1 VSASIGA
8 AGAGA
13 PVSETRWDIVL
24 LAVGAGIVAALQ
36 VGKVPPALP
45 DIRAGLGLSLVAG
58 GWLASLLHLFAALF
72 AILISMATDR
82 LGPARMAVA
91 AMLVI
96 AAGSV
101 LGAVSGSALALF
113 AGRALESLG
122 FVATSIAAPTL
133 IVAAARPTHRSL
145 ALGIWSA
152 YFPIGAAIAM
162 VAAPVL
168 MAAAGWRG
176 LWLAD
181 AGICVVFAVILAV
194 LTAPSRW
201 SGSPRPSRERG
212 FRDVL
217 GTLRLPGPY
226 LFATAFFLYACAI
239 FALMTWM
246 PTFLIERMGYSLEG
260 AALIGAAVV
269 LVNIVGNLGAA
280 WLMHRH
286 VPRWFIVAISFIGII
301 GTAWFVFAGDAPDAF
316 RVPAAI
322 AMSCIAGVL
331 PAACLAGAPAHAR
344 TTSEVATCSGV
355 VVHGSNLGNLL
366 AAPIFATVVTYFGG
380 WSNGHLPMIGLG
392 LAGLVLVFWIKLVD
406 RGH

>member
-1 VSASIGA
+1 VST
-8 AGAGA
+8 GAGA
-13 PVSETRWDIVL
+13 PAAERTRWDIVA
-24 LAVGAGIVAALQ
+24 LAVAAGVVAALQ

-45 DIRAGLGLSLVAG
+45 ALRADLDLSLVGG

-82 LGPARMAVA
+82 TGPARLLIA

-96 AAGSV
+96 AAGSA
-101 LGAVSGSALALF
+101 LGATSSSSFALF

-133 IVAAARPTHRSL
+133 IVAAATPTHRSL
-145 ALGIWSA
+145 ALGFWSA

-181 AGICVVFAVILAV
+181 AVICVLFAGLLAF
-194 LTAPSRW
+194 LTTPLRW
-201 SGSPRPSRERG
+201 PGVPRPSRERG
-212 FRDVL
+212 FRQVL

-226 LFATAFFLYACAI
+226 LFSTAFFLYACAI

-286 VPRWFIVAISFIGII
+286 VPRWFIIAISFTGIM
-301 GTAWFVFAGDAPDAF
+301 GTAWFVFAGGAPDGL

-322 AMSCIAGVL
+322 AMSCISGVL
-331 PAACLAGAPAHAR
+331 PAACLAGAPSHAR
-344 TTSEVATCSGV
+344 TASEVATCSGV

-392 LAGLVLVFWIKLVD
+392 LAGLVVVFWIKVVD
-406 RGH
+406 RGR

>member
-1 VSASIGA
+1 MSASIGA

-82 LGPARMAVA
+82 LGPARMA